1 LIVDFNLQHLH
12 RTQVQV
18 LAIDNQQKTG
28 RGHDAHGLRR
38 RIAIVR
44 NKKAVGE
51 NTHGLVTVSSVY
63 RATGALQK
71 GKTSETPLA
80 IRLQNMP

>member
-1 LIVDFNLQHLH
+1 MVIFLD
-12 RTQVQV
+12 T
-18 LAIDNQQKTG
+18 KKG

-38 RIAIVR
+38 RIANVR

-51 NTHGLVTVSSVY
+51 CTHGLVTISSVY

-71 GKTSETPLA
+71 GTASETPLA
-80 IRLQNMP
+80 IRVQNMP